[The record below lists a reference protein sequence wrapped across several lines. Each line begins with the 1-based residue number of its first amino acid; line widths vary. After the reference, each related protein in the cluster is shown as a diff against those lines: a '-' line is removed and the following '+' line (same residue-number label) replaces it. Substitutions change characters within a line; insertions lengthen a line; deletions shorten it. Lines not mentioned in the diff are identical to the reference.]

1 MLLEIFHF
9 SAFVLFFYEF
19 NCQTDTIFPMEG
31 GRGGWGGHRLSAMI
45 KDIQALQAVQ
55 VQAC

>member
-19 NCQTDTIFPMEG
+19 NCQTDTVFLIDG
-31 GRGGWGGHRLSAMI
+31 GRGGWGGHSLSAMI
-45 KDIQALQAVQ
+45 KDIQTAVQ